1 MRYQYSRMNKTV
13 YGLTGGDENTIVLT
27 PDQIPLCATKPG
39 ALTPALLKA
48 YIDRVNSLM
57 ATLADT
63 RPPLSTTLLL
73 LDTTRQE
80 LCVLTG
86 TTYEPLP
93 PPPEVG
99 IATDPSGGKLTIS
112 STVVAP

>member
-1 MRYQYSRMNKTV
+1 MNKPI
-13 YGLTGGDENTIVLT
+13 YGIDGADVNPIVLT

-48 YIDRVNSLM
+48 YIDRVNTLM
-57 ATLADT
+57 ASLADT
-63 RPPLSTTLLL
+63 RPPLATTLLL

-86 TTYEPLP
+86 TTYQPLP

-112 STVVAP
+112 STIAAT